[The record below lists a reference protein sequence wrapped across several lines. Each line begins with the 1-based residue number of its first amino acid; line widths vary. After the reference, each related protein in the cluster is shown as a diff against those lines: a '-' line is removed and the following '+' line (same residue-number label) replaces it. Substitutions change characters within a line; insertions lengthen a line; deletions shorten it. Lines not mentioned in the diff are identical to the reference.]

1 LLRVISSK
9 RNSQFVFSDT
19 HSPSSAVCRLLRK
32 KGNCYKIESKK
43 NTSNV
48 ELNEELYIQDN
59 LTLLSKIFTIFSD
72 TVLRKLLLTLSKK
85 NIIKSNTLW
94 LGLQCT

>member
-1 LLRVISSK
+1 VILIHLHLLFAGCYEK
-9 RNSQFVFSDT
+9 RATVTKLN
-19 HSPSSAVCRLLRK
+19 R
-32 KGNCYKIESKK
+32 KK

-85 NIIKSNTLW
+85 NIIKSNTL
-94 LGLQCT
+94 